1 MKQSKI
7 PLNIVITGTSR
18 GIGKQLAEYYV
29 SKGYIVHGIARS
41 ESIIKHENY
50 NHYELDL
57 YETDSIN
64 NFFKNFRK
72 TNKNLYGLINNAGV
86 LTSLNSLIMPV
97 SNLEEMINLNIRSNF
112 LMTRE
117 AAKLMMKSKI
127 GRIIHIGSMASKLE
141 PSGDSVYA
149 MTKSAVQTLSRII
162 SKEYSTYGITSN
174 NINITYIETDLS
186 KKIDKTAIKKIISNL
201 PIPRKAE
208 FEDIINVINFYLSKE
223 SGYITGQDISLGG
236 L

>member
-1 MKQSKI
+1 MDIKLQKI
-7 PLNIVITGTSR
+7 QFL
-18 GIGKQLAEYYV
+18 Q
-29 SKGYIVHGIARS
+29 
-41 ESIIKHENY
+41 
-50 NHYELDL
+50 
-57 YETDSIN
+57 
-64 NFFKNFRK
+64 
-72 TNKNLYGLINNAGV
+72 NKV
-86 LTSLNSLIMPV
+86 
-97 SNLEEMINLNIRSNF
+97 
-112 LMTRE
+112 
-117 AAKLMMKSKI
+117 LMMKSKI

-149 MTKSAVQTLSRII
+149 MTKSAIQTLSRII